1 MKRLIYIIVVLLIS
15 SCANAPSMD
24 KKSTSEEI
32 LFEASDSKMDDSS
45 ILKEKLTTY
54 FDLLKLKEKHPGF
67 ATDLNSQLQNLS
79 QNKIIEVKNLE
90 ASSIENI
97 SISNNVLK
105 VFDSIE
111 RIKIAYNIVH
121 KDSTIKDSIFAYKTS
136 TEIIID
142 GYPVKSFDIKFA
154 KE

>member
-15 SCANAPSMD
+15 SCANSPSMD

-90 ASSIENI
+90 TSSIENI

-121 KDSTIKDSIFAYKTS
+121 KDSTTRDSIFAYKTS